1 VTGPTAP
8 TGPTGPT
15 GPGSRS
21 PLEDLTQDYRATLLR
36 FLPRRDEAARESA
49 YELGRRAFAAGISLL
64 DVCRMHQELA
74 LEVLV
79 DTRPEEYVA
88 VTDVAGELLLEMLG
102 AYDMTHRSVL
112 DP

>member
-1 VTGPTAP
+1 VTGPASP
-8 TGPTGPT
+8 TGPI
-15 GPGSRS
+15 GPGTRS

-74 LEVLV
+74 LEVLK
-79 DTRPEEYVA
+79 DTRPEEYLE
-88 VTDVAGELLLEMLG
+88 VTDVAGELLLEMLA
-102 AYDMTHRSVL
+102 AYDMTHRSLL